1 MKDSTLFVSQ
11 DFFAERRVNDFHF
24 LERSSQRSYAGGT
37 MSLWFFSEEEKML
50 AESVKAFAQAE
61 LLPKIEHLDEIE
73 GFNTEAFRKIGDL
86 GLLGITVAE
95 EDGGAG
101 MGAVAATIAMEEM
114 AAVDASTTL
123 SYLAH
128 TILCVNQIGRN
139 GSKEQKQKYL
149 PKLISGEQIG
159 GMGMSEPGSGSDA
172 LGMLSRAVK
181 QADGSYVLNG
191 SKTWITNGP
200 NGDIFYCYAR
210 TGATK
215 KDVST
220 FIIEK
225 DMPGFSTGKKFKKMG
240 MRASPTG
247 ELWFSDVRI
256 PAENR
261 VGEEGGSV
269 KAMMRNLDIE
279 RITIAGISLGI
290 ARNCIEVATQ
300 YSKER
305 KQFDLPIGAFQQIQE
320 RLSEAAAWYEACRAL
335 TYQAAKTWD
344 LGLMQGKEA
353 SMMAAKAKLQA
364 AQMAT
369 QVGLD
374 AIQIL
379 GGYGY
384 TREFPVERQMRDAKL
399 IEIGAGT
406 NEILRLIIAR
416 QMLGIEVADALTR

>member
-1 MKDSTLFVSQ
+1 
-11 DFFAERRVNDFHF
+11 
-24 LERSSQRSYAGGT
+24 
-37 MSLWFFSEEEKML
+37 MSIWFFTEEEKML
-50 AESVKAFAQAE
+50 AESVRAFAREQLA
-61 LLPKIEHLDEIE
+61 PKIEHLDEIE
-73 GFNTEAFRKIGDL
+73 SFNLEGFKKLGAM
-86 GLLGITVAE
+86 GLLGITISE
-95 EDGGAG
+95 DDGGAG
-101 MGAVAATIAMEEM
+101 MGAVAATLAMEEM

-128 TILCVNQIGRN
+128 SILCVNQIGTN
-139 GSKEQKQKYL
+139 GSQEQKRKYL
-149 PKLISGEQIG
+149 PKLISGEHIG

-172 LGMLSRAVK
+172 LGMLTKAEKRS
-181 QADGSYVLNG
+181 DGTYRING

-200 NGDIFYCYAR
+200 NGDVFYIYAK
-210 TGATK
+210 TGPAK

-225 DMPGFSTGKKFKKMG
+225 NTSGFSTGKKFKKMG

-247 ELWFSDVRI
+247 ELWFTDVDV
-256 PAENR
+256 PEANR
-261 VGEEGGSV
+261 VGAEGSSV

-300 YSKER
+300 YAKER
-305 KQFDLPIGAFQQIQE
+305 KQFNKHIGAFQQVQE
-320 RLSEAAAWYEACRAL
+320 RLTEASAWYEACRAL

-344 LGLMQGKEA
+344 MGLMTGKDA

-406 NEILRLIIAR
+406 NEILRVIIAR
-416 QMLGIEVADALTR
+416 QMLGEVADELMSN

>member
-1 MKDSTLFVSQ
+1 
-11 DFFAERRVNDFHF
+11 
-24 LERSSQRSYAGGT
+24 
-37 MSLWFFSEEEKML
+37 ML
-50 AESVKAFAQAE
+50 AESVRAFAREQLA
-61 LLPKIEHLDEIE
+61 PKIEHLDEIE
-73 GFNTEAFRKIGDL
+73 SFNLEGFKKLGAM
-86 GLLGITVAE
+86 GLLGITISE
-95 EDGGAG
+95 DDGGAG
-101 MGAVAATIAMEEM
+101 MGAVAATLAMEEM

-128 TILCVNQIGRN
+128 SILCVNQIGTN
-139 GSKEQKQKYL
+139 GSQEQKRKYL
-149 PKLISGEQIG
+149 PKLISGEHIG

-172 LGMLSRAVK
+172 LGMLTKAEKRS
-181 QADGSYVLNG
+181 DGTYRING

-200 NGDIFYCYAR
+200 NGDVFYIYAK
-210 TGATK
+210 TGPAK

-225 DMPGFSTGKKFKKMG
+225 NTSGFSTGKKFKKMG

-247 ELWFSDVRI
+247 ELWFTDVDV
-256 PAENR
+256 PEANR
-261 VGEEGGSV
+261 VGAEGSSV

-300 YSKER
+300 YAKER
-305 KQFDLPIGAFQQIQE
+305 KQFNKHIGAFQQVQE
-320 RLSEAAAWYEACRAL
+320 RLTEASAWYEACRAL

-344 LGLMQGKEA
+344 MGLMTGKDA

-406 NEILRLIIAR
+406 NEILRVIIAR
-416 QMLGIEVADALTR
+416 QMLGEVADELMSN

>member
-1 MKDSTLFVSQ
+1 
-11 DFFAERRVNDFHF
+11 
-24 LERSSQRSYAGGT
+24 
-37 MSLWFFSEEEKML
+37 MSIWYFSEEEKML
-50 AESVKAFAQAE
+50 AESVKAFALAE
-61 LLPKIEHLDEIE
+61 LAPKIEHLDEIE
-73 GFNTEAFRKIGDL
+73 SFNHHAFKKIGDL
-86 GLLGITVAE
+86 GLLGITVPE

-101 MGAVAATIAMEEM
+101 MGAVAATIVMEEM

-149 PKLISGEQIG
+149 PKLISGEHIG
-159 GMGMSEPGSGSDA
+159 GMGMSEPGAGSDA
-172 LGMLSRAVK
+172 LGMLTRAEK
-181 QADGSYVLNG
+181 KSDGSYVING

-200 NGDIFYCYAR
+200 NGDLFYVYAK
-210 TGATK
+210 TGPSK
-215 KDVST
+215 KDIST
-220 FIIEK
+220 FVIEK
-225 DMPGFSTGKKFKKMG
+225 GMHGFTTGKKFKKMG

-247 ELWFSDVRI
+247 ELWFSDVEVNESHRI
-256 PAENR
+256 GHEN
-261 VGEEGGSV
+261 GSL
-269 KAMMRNLDIE
+269 KSMMRNLDIE
-279 RITIAGISLGI
+279 RITIAGLSLGI

-305 KQFDLPIGAFQQIQE
+305 HQFGHPIGAFQQIQE
-320 RLSEAAAWYEACRAL
+320 RLAESAAWYEACRAL
-335 TYQAAKTWD
+335 TYQAAKSWD
-344 LGLMQGKEA
+344 LGLMDGKEA

-399 IEIGAGT
+399 VEIGAGT
-406 NEILRLIIAR
+406 NEVLRVIIAR
-416 QMLGIEVADALTR
+416 QMLGSDVADHLTK